1 MAMRDWQAYVRDRL
15 LIDDLTPTRQ
25 LRIVREIAAQLEDF
39 YRDARA
45 RGATDEAADAHARG
59 QIADWSRLAAEVR
72 RAERSHVRPHLDVL
86 ADAMESRPPGRGGMR
101 MFGQTLRDARY
112 GIRQLAKAPGFTA
125 VAVLTLAFGIG
136 ATTAIF
142 SVVDGVLLRPLPYP
156 EPDSLVRV
164 HEVVPQ
170 YGLFSVAPASFLD
183 WRQQNTVFDG
193 IAAYASASATFTDAN
208 GPDRITG
215 ALITWDLFHVL
226 RVAPALGRSFTAD
239 DDRPGAGNVIVISHG
254 LWQRRFGGDA
264 QVVGRTITVNGAPAT
279 VVGVMP
285 PDFYYPTRTQEFWRP
300 IALDPAN
307 ASRGGHYLGVVARL
321 KTGVTSDHAGVEMRS
336 IAERLAKQYPDSSA
350 DESARVVLLQEQ
362 IVGAIR
368 PALLTLFAAV
378 GVVVLIAC
386 ANVANLLL
394 VRASV
399 REKEIA
405 IRTALGAGRRRLIA
419 QMLSESLLLAVVGG
433 MLGILLG
440 YGAIGPI
447 QTLSA
452 GSIPRVADVTIDGRV
467 LGFAALASLVTGVLF
482 GLAPAWQA
490 SRAAVASALKEGGRS
505 SSASG
510 GRRVRS
516 VLLVAEVALSVV
528 LLTGAVLL
536 LRSFSHLTQVDPGF
550 KSEHVLAFQVSLPA
564 TTYADDS
571 KRLAFYGSLEE
582 QLEARPGIQSAG
594 FVQTLPLRGGYVLS
608 FEVRGRPVAKP
619 GEGASA
625 HYRAISPRYFDA
637 LSIPVITGRPFSNQ
651 DMVGSQHVAVIDE
664 AFAKKYFPNENPI
677 GQGLDIGNGVDGYFD
692 VVGVVGDVHYS
703 GLDAAADPTMYVP
716 ATQDVFSAMWVL
728 ARTSG
733 DPAQLAGVARDVVR
747 GLDPDL
753 PAYSMSPLA
762 TIVSDSVAQQ
772 RFSMLLLVLFS
783 AVALFLAAVGL
794 YGVVA
799 YTVSQRTREIGLR
812 MAIGASPRDVLRLVV
827 GGGMKLAV
835 IGVGIGI
842 VAALALSQ
850 FVKAMLFDV
859 TPSDPVSYAA
869 TAIVLLAIA
878 GLACYVPARRAMRVD
893 PLVALQGE

>member
-1 MAMRDWQAYVRDRL
+1 MRDWQAYVRDRL
-15 LIDDLTPTRQ
+15 TLDRLTPARQ

-39 YRDARA
+39 ERDARA
-45 RGATDEAADAHARG
+45 RGATDEEADAHARA

-72 RAERSHVRPHLDVL
+72 RADRPHAQPRLDL
-86 ADAMESRPPGRGGMR
+86 FADAMDARPRPGWGGVS
-101 MFGQTLRDARY
+101 MFGQALRDARY

-142 SVVDGVLLRPLPYP
+142 SVVNGVLLRPLPYADS
-156 EPDSLVRV
+156 ESLVRV

-170 YGLFSVAPASFLD
+170 YGLFSVAPANFLD
-183 WRQQNTVFDG
+183 WRRQNSVFDS
-193 IAAYASASATFTDAN
+193 IAAYSTTSATFTDAH
-208 GPDRITG
+208 GPDRIQGTL
-215 ALITWDLFHVL
+215 ASWDLFHVL
-226 RVAPALGRSFTAD
+226 RVAPVIGRSFTEA
-239 DDRPGAGNVIVISHG
+239 DDRPGAGNVIVVSHG
-254 LWQRRFGGDA
+254 LWQRRFGGDPNI
-264 QVVGRTITVNGAPAT
+264 VGQTVTVNGAPVT

-285 PDFYYPTRTQEFWRP
+285 PDFYYPARTQEFWRP
-300 IALDPAN
+300 IAIDPAN
-307 ASRGGHYLGVVARL
+307 ASRGGHFLGVVARL
-321 KTGVTSDHAGVEMRS
+321 KAGVTIDQAGVEMKA
-336 IAERLAKQYPDSSA
+336 IAGRLATQYPDNNA
-350 DESARVVLLQEQ
+350 NESARVVLLQEQ

-405 IRTALGAGRRRLIA
+405 IRTALGAGRRRLVV
-419 QMLSESLLLAVVGG
+419 QMLSESLLLAIVGG
-433 MLGILLG
+433 ALGILLG

-467 LGFAALASLVTGVLF
+467 LAFAAIASLVTGVLF

-490 SRAAVASALKEGGRS
+490 SRGGVASVLKEGGRS
-505 SSASG
+505 SSTSG
-510 GRRVRS
+510 GRWIRS
-516 VLLVAEVALSVV
+516 VLLVAEVALSIV

-536 LRSFSHLTQVDPGF
+536 LRSFSRLTNVDPGF
-550 KSEHVLAFQVSLPA
+550 RSEHVLAFQVSLPA
-564 TTYADDS
+564 TTYGEDP
-571 KRLAFYGSLEE
+571 KRLAFYDALQEK
-582 QLEARPGIQSAG
+582 LEAQPGVESAG

-608 FEVRGRPVAKP
+608 FEVRGRPEARP

-625 HYRAISPRYFDA
+625 NYRAISPRYFDA
-637 LSIPVITGRPFSNQ
+637 LGIPVVKGRVFTKQ
-651 DMVGSQHVAVIDE
+651 DAANGQHVAVVDE

-677 GQGLDIGNGVDGYFD
+677 GQGLDIGNGTTGFFD

-703 GLDAAADPTMYVP
+703 GLDATAAPTMYVP
-716 ATQDVFSAMWVL
+716 AAQDVFSSMWVL

-733 DPAQLAGVARDVVR
+733 DPAGLAGAARQVVHD
-747 GLDPDL
+747 LDPDL

-762 TIVSDSVAQQ
+762 TIVSDSVAQR

-812 MAIGASPRDVLRLVV
+812 MAIGAGPNDVLRLVV
-827 GGGMKLAV
+827 GGGMKLAL
-835 IGVGIGI
+835 IGVAIGIG
-842 VAALALSQ
+842 AALLASQ
-850 FVKAMLFDV
+850 LVETMLFDV
-859 TPSDPVSYAA
+859 TPFDPASYVA
-869 TAIVLLAIA
+869 TALVLLAIA